1 MTTREIDVRRNNRRT
16 ALVLTALAVLFFSV
30 VIAKYQWLMQ

>member
-1 MTTREIDVRRNNRRT
+1 MTARETDVRRNNRRT

-30 VIAKYQWLMQ
+30 VIVKYQWLMQ